1 MNIEKISAIILAGG
15 RSSRMGTD
23 KADLELKGQTLL
35 NLTVE
40 KVHRL
45 GISDIII
52 SGCSNCPAGTRYAPD
67 LIPDRGPLSGIH
79 AGLKQIR
86 NKCALVLPVDM
97 PLIPEETLKLLIEA
111 HGDLPITALT
121 LDEHPEP
128 LVAVYDAFL
137 AQDCESILQEKKHSP
152 RRLFDRYGYNPV
164 PYTGNPDLL
173 INCNTPEE
181 FAMVKE
187 AFV

>member
-1 MNIEKISAIILAGG
+1 MKIEKISAIILAGG

-86 NKCALVLPVDM
+86 NRCALVLPVDM

-111 HGDLPITALT
+111 HGDLPI
-121 LDEHPEP
+121 
-128 LVAVYDAFL
+128 AVYDAFL

-181 FAMVKE
+181 FAIVQE